1 MKMMFAPVYEA
12 SLRQF
17 RPAAFT
23 VRYPAVNIH
32 LREKSIAGPTERSR
46 NGGLPPAQA
55 RREGPALFDE
65 DDAYAGIW
73 SFAAAR
79 LKCC

>member
-1 MKMMFAPVYEA
+1 MKMMFAPVMK
-12 SLRQF
+12 LRCKQF

-23 VRYPAVNIH
+23 VRYPAVSIH

-46 NGGLPPAQA
+46 NGGLPPTQA

-65 DDAYAGIW
+65 DDVCAGIW